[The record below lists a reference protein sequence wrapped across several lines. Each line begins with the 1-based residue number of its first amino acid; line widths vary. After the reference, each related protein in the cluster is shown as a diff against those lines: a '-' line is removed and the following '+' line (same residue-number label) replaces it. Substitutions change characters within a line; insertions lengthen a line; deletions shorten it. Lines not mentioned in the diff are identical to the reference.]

1 MTDIDISAPDGGTFT
16 GYLATP
22 ASTPAPG
29 IVLIQEIFG
38 VNVVM
43 RTIADSFAAEGF
55 TVLCPDLFWRQ
66 EPGIQ
71 ITDQSDEEWA
81 RAFELYQGFDSAA
94 GIGDLGATLE
104 HLRGLDRCNGKVGCV
119 GYCLGGTLAYLMAA
133 NTSVDSAVGYYGV
146 GIEGLLDQSANISKP
161 LMLHIAEKDEF
172 APKEAQD
179 AIKEHFAGTERVT
192 IHSYPGMD
200 HAFARVGG
208 QPYDAEA
215 AALANGRTLE
225 HLHGGLS

>member
-1 MTDIDISAPDGGTFT
+1 MTDINISAADGGTFT

-43 RTIADSFAAEGF
+43 RAIADSFAAEGF
-55 TVLCPDLFWRQ
+55 IVLCPDLFWRQ

-71 ITDQSDEEWA
+71 ITDQSDEEWT
-81 RAFELYQGFDSAA
+81 RAFELYKGFDSAA
-94 GIGDLGATLE
+94 GIGDLGATLD
-104 HLRGLDRCNGKVGCV
+104 HLRGLDSCDGKVGCI

-133 NTSVDSAVGYYGV
+133 NTGVDCAVGYYGI

-161 LMLHIAEKDEF
+161 LMLHIAENDEF

-179 AIKEHFAGTERVT
+179 AVKQHFAGNALVT
-192 IHSYPGMD
+192 IHGYPGMD
-200 HAFARVGG
+200 HAFARLGG
-208 QPYDAEA
+208 KPYDAEA
-215 AALANGRTLE
+215 AALANGRTLG
-225 HLHGGLS
+225 HLNSALR